1 MRPVVLK
8 GVSIMIASA
17 NNERRKNTVVIGGGI
32 AGLQAAL
39 DLADQGYKVAV
50 VERQASIG
58 GRMIS
63 LSKVYPTLDCASCIT
78 TPKMSAAAHHENIEL
93 LTYTE
98 VDSISPGPHGHTVVV
113 TRKPTYV
120 NAEKCIGC
128 RLCEYACDTEHPDD
142 FEQDL
147 GSVRAI
153 SVAFTNAIPQK
164 AVLDADYCLACG
176 LCLRA
181 CPTDAIE
188 FDQQPRQET
197 IHADTVIVA
206 SGFQLNALTIKP
218 QYGADK
224 NQNVISPLTLERLL
238 APHGPYGRVLRPSDG
253 KIPDSIA
260 FVQCAGSR
268 DETIGVPYCS
278 RVCCMYAIK
287 QAMLLSGS
295 LPTADITIYYM
306 DIRAFGKG
314 YEQFYQNAKAM
325 GINFVRGKV
334 SKIDSAD
341 KDDLLVHVELTEEAQ
356 DCVRKQRHDL
366 VVLAQ
371 GMIPQWNPTASSPV
385 HIGRDGFVATPDAGS
400 PCSTNVPGI
409 FVAGTAGGPKDIVDS
424 IAEAG
429 AAAMEAGRYLSMRGA
444 SSDSPRTVALE
455 LMA

>member
-1 MRPVVLK
+1 MV
-8 GVSIMIASA
+8 A
-17 NNERRKNTVVIGGGI
+17 NANDPRHIDVMVIGGGI
-32 AGLQAAL
+32 SGLQAAL
-39 DLADQGYKVAV
+39 DLGDQGYKVIV
-50 VERQASIG
+50 VERQPSIG

-78 TPKMSAAAHHENIEL
+78 TPKMSAAAHHDNIEL
-93 LTYTE
+93 LTYTD
-98 VDSISPGPHGHTVVV
+98 VNSITAGPDGHTVVV

-128 RLCEYACDTEHPDD
+128 RLCEYACDTEYPDL
-142 FEQDL
+142 FEQEL
-147 GSVRAI
+147 GSVKAI

-164 AVLDADYCLACG
+164 AVLNADYCLACG
-176 LCLRA
+176 LCARA

-188 FDQQPRQET
+188 FDQQPRRET
-197 IHADTVIVA
+197 YLADVVIVA
-206 SGFQLNALTIKP
+206 SGFQLNAMTIKP
-218 QYGADK
+218 QYSAAK
-224 NQNVISPLTLERLL
+224 NHNVISPLTLERLL

-253 KIPDSIA
+253 KIPESIA

-268 DETIGVPYCS
+268 DQTIGVPYCS

-295 LPTADITIYYM
+295 LPMADITIYYM

-334 SKIDSAD
+334 SKIDPVD
-341 KDDLLVHVELTEEAQ
+341 KDDLLVHVELTEEAG
-356 DCVRKQRHDL
+356 DCVRQQRHDL

-371 GMIPQWNPTASSPV
+371 GMIPQWNPSDVSPV
-385 HIGRDGFVATPDAGS
+385 RIGSDGFVATPDPIS

-409 FVAGTAGGPKDIVDS
+409 FVAGTAAGPADIVDS
-424 IAEAG
+424 IAAAG
-429 AAAMEAGRYLSMRGA
+429 AAAMEAGRYLA
-444 SSDSPRTVALE
+444 SRASHTPAPRTVELE
-455 LMA
+455 MIA